1 MDADENPKISLL
13 ICVNPVHLRLNS
25 TVFPIKLT
33 RMRGAPETLPAT
45 SNRDRAKNTPLFIC
59 GLHGLLKQAGGDPE
73 ASVRLQA
80 VQQWPDGGD
89 ELLLARLQEDT
100 EQADG
105 A

>member
-1 MDADENPKISLL
+1 M
-13 ICVNPVHLRLNS
+13 
-25 TVFPIKLT
+25 
-33 RMRGAPETLPAT
+33 PETP
-45 SNRDRAKNTPLFIC
+45 NRDRAKNTPLFIR
-59 GLHGLLKQAGGDPE
+59 GLQDLLKQAGGDPE